1 MDKLQMFQCP
11 ICTPLW
17 LHRTTIQSIPRR
29 RPNQDKMTNQEPDV
43 IIVDD
48 SIFYEIE
55 EMIDK
60 KIKELEEKKKLED

>member
-1 MDKLQMFQCP
+1 
-11 ICTPLW
+11 
-17 LHRTTIQSIPRR
+17 
-29 RPNQDKMTNQEPDV
+29 MTNHEPDV

>member
-1 MDKLQMFQCP
+1 
-11 ICTPLW
+11 
-17 LHRTTIQSIPRR
+17 
-29 RPNQDKMTNQEPDV
+29 MTNQEPDV

-60 KIKELEEKKKLED
+60 KIKELEAKKKTNQQLIMKQVMQL